1 MFKTRVILIIK
12 LFVMAS
18 FVVNRCYTIS
28 CRRVDINCMKRCEW
42 GDVYLMFV
50 DPSLRDILALI
61 VNNV

>member
-1 MFKTRVILIIK
+1 MIIK